1 MALNRLR
8 TEGPSALN
16 RLRPSGLSTLNRLL
30 IPIINYNLEPIGTA
44 GRNPADARL
53 RMRDGQRR
61 RFSVPWLAS
70 RLPSPHFS
78 QGDGV
83 PSGDCQNPKLY

>member
-30 IPIINYNLEPIGTA
+30 IPIISYNLEPIGAA
-44 GRNPADARL
+44 GRDPADPL
-53 RMRDGQRR
+53 LQD
-61 RFSVPWLAS
+61 
-70 RLPSPHFS
+70 
-78 QGDGV
+78 
-83 PSGDCQNPKLY
+83 